1 LPVPLREQ
9 WASISLEQKLAMF
22 VAPVVVFCC
31 TTALIPGVRDLFR
44 DGSTSKTTVTPPT
57 TTTIGAPCP
66 ATGGPSPAAGSA
78 SGLEVVDLTPCDSRI
93 EISMRNIGRLVS
105 VIRRAEFRV
114 RAMETIDTHC
124 RGNSAALPI
133 SQTYDKDPRL
143 YQLDV
148 LIFHDRETEPI
159 NAGTAILAVATPG
172 RISFEP
178 SNDADA
184 NEQACVRGPCT
195 CGRRSEGTDEPSVVR
210 QPPTGGRHRSR

>member
-1 LPVPLREQ
+1 MKEPGKKPSLREQ
-9 WASISLEQKLAMF
+9 WASISLEQKLAML
-22 VAPVVVFCC
+22 VAPVVAFVV
-31 TTALIPGVRDLFR
+31 TTALIPGVRELFR

-133 SQTYDKDPRL
+133 SQTYDLRL
-143 YQLDV
+143 PAYDGV
-148 LIFHDRETEPI
+148 GHV
-159 NAGTAILAVATPG
+159 AGV
-172 RISFEP
+172 
-178 SNDADA
+178 
-184 NEQACVRGPCT
+184 T
-195 CGRRSEGTDEPSVVR
+195 CGSS
-210 QPPTGGRHRSR
+210 

>member
-1 LPVPLREQ
+1 LYHGLDPGSPGSLPGRVYVEDHCDP
-9 WASISLEQKLAMF
+9 A
-22 VAPVVVFCC
+22 
-31 TTALIPGVRDLFR
+31 
-44 DGSTSKTTVTPPT
+44 T

-133 SQTYDKDPRL
+133 SQTYDLRL
-143 YQLDV
+143 PAYDGV
-148 LIFHDRETEPI
+148 GHV
-159 NAGTAILAVATPG
+159 AGV
-172 RISFEP
+172 
-178 SNDADA
+178 
-184 NEQACVRGPCT
+184 T
-195 CGRRSEGTDEPSVVR
+195 CGSS
-210 QPPTGGRHRSR
+210 